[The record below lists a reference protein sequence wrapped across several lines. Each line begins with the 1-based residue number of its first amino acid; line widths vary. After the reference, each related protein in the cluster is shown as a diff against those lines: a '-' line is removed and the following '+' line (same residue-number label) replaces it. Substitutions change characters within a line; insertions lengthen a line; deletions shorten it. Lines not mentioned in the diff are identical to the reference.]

1 MSDIRMRSVTEL
13 FGDLAS
19 QVSALFR
26 KEVQLARAE
35 VGEKIGEAGGSIGF
49 LAAGG
54 IMALAALIVLLFA
67 LVAGLVEMGMK
78 AWLAGLIVG
87 VVVALAGY
95 ALVRT
100 GLSRLKASNLTPRRT
115 AEQLSRDAAVAKET
129 VR

>member
-1 MSDIRMRSVTEL
+1 MSDIHMRSVTEL
-13 FGDLAS
+13 LGDLAS

-26 KEVQLARAE
+26 KEIQLARAE
-35 VGEKIGEAGGSIGF
+35 VGEKIGEAGSSVGF

-67 LVAGLVEMGMK
+67 LVAGLVEMGLE

-95 ALVRT
+95 ALLRT

-115 AEQLSRDAAVAKET
+115 AEQLSRDAAAAKET

>member
-1 MSDIRMRSVTEL
+1 MSDIHMRSVTEL
-13 FGDLAS
+13 LGDLAS

-26 KEVQLARAE
+26 KEIQLARAE
-35 VGEKIGEAGGSIGF
+35 VGEKIGEAGSSVGF

-67 LVAGLVEMGMK
+67 LVAGLVEMGLE

-95 ALVRT
+95 ALLRT

-115 AEQLSRDAAVAKET
+115 AEQLSRDAAAAKEA

>member
-1 MSDIRMRSVTEL
+1 MSDIHMRSVTEL
-13 FGDLAS
+13 LGDLAS

-26 KEVQLARAE
+26 KEIQLARAE
-35 VGEKIGEAGGSIGF
+35 VGEKIGEAGSSVGF

-67 LVAGLVEMGMK
+67 LVTGLVEMGLE

-95 ALVRT
+95 ALLRT

-115 AEQLSRDAAVAKET
+115 AEQLSRDAAAAKET